1 MNKEEIRQKIITPSW
16 NLVLSKTSLKKF
28 YILPWLLSM
37 IFMTGLLVYQFT
49 YTAVILFKQDDKAL
63 KVLLDF
69 FHSSYLVPIL
79 IAAAIIVILYFVLA
93 PIFEVWLIK
102 RIESIRNWNEMNA
115 SDAIGQWVVNFWP
128 IFEYNNIFS
137 EFKLLSIMNLYLFAI
152 RFVWV
157 KYIEWISYIFLFL
170 AIISV
175 VINILFSYAKYV
187 LILEKKWIFDAIS
200 KSVQLVLFNL
210 HVTIRLYFLMFVL
223 NARVILN
230 FIVFLFIPIS
240 IIGSLTYITSQVIQ
254 FISVFLLTAIWIWI
268 FILIAY
274 LGTVLDILKTSI
286 WYYAY
291 LEAVD
296 NAQKM
301 HWHED

>member
-115 SDAIGQWVVNFWP
+115 SDAIWQWVVNFWP